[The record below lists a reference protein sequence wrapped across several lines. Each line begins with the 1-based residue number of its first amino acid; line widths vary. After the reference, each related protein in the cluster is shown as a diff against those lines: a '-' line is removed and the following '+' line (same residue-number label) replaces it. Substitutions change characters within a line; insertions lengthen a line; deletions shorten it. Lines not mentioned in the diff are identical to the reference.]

1 MRLLAPYSAFSET
14 TLVGACKTLLQLHEG
29 ASLGSL
35 LSLGWQGL
43 GQGPQSFC
51 DVWLEQS
58 GYSLK
63 VFCLAMLS
71 LSWSFG
77 QREQAFQSVPVTVS
91 WLPISSAPSLGYI
104 RQKENTG
111 NSPHVIP
118 SVLRSLVFMPFLHL
132 SESSYVYFIYNVQDF
147 QWFWGGNRAMYI
159 YSIFL
164 KAEVPTF

>member
-1 MRLLAPYSAFSET
+1 MVSNDSEPEKQENGNREVYDCRKGMRLLAPYSSFSET

-29 ASLGSL
+29 ARLGSL

-43 GQGPQSFC
+43 GRGPQSFC

-77 QREQAFQSVPVTVS
+77 
-91 WLPISSAPSLGYI
+91 
-104 RQKENTG
+104 
-111 NSPHVIP
+111 
-118 SVLRSLVFMPFLHL
+118 
-132 SESSYVYFIYNVQDF
+132 
-147 QWFWGGNRAMYI
+147 
-159 YSIFL
+159 
-164 KAEVPTF
+164 